1 MKDSKHLILHVDD
14 DPDMREAMRLRL
26 EKAGYDVVSAQSAE
40 EGLKTFKAR
49 APDFILIDLMME
61 EVDAGTNM
69 VKELKLL
76 GNQAPVYM
84 LSSVGDQLSQ
94 IANYAELGLQ
104 GVFQKPV
111 NFDSL
116 LRTLKAKLG

>member
-1 MKDSKHLILHVDD
+1 MKDAKHLILHVDD
-14 DPDMREAMRLRL
+14 DPDMLDAMRLRL
-26 EKAGYDVVSAQSAE
+26 QNAGFAVATASSAE
-40 EGLKTFKAR
+40 DGLKAYKAQT
-49 APDFILIDLMME
+49 PDFILIDLMME
-61 EVDAGTNM
+61 EVDAGIHL

-84 LSSVGDQLSQ
+84 LSSVGDQLNQ
-94 IANYAELGLQ
+94 VANYAELGLM

-116 LRTLKAKLG
+116 LRTIRSKLG

>member
-1 MKDSKHLILHVDD
+1 MKDAKHLILHVDD

-26 EKAGYDVVSAQSAE
+26 QAAGYDVASAPSAE
-40 EGLKTFKAR
+40 DGLKMYKAR
-49 APDFILIDLMME
+49 VPDFILIDLMME

-76 GNQAPVYM
+76 GNEAPVYM
-84 LSSVGDQLSQ
+84 LSSVGDQLNQ

-116 LRTLKAKLG
+116 LRTLRSKLG

>member
-1 MKDSKHLILHVDD
+1 MTDAKHLILYVDD
-14 DPDMREAMRLRL
+14 DPDLLEATRLRL
-26 EKAGYDVVSAQSAE
+26 EKAGYGVITASSAE
-40 EGLKTFKAR
+40 EGLKAYKAHG
-49 APDFILIDLMME
+49 PDFLLVDLMME
-61 EVDAGTNM
+61 EVDAGTNL

-76 GNQAPVYM
+76 GNRAPVYV

-94 IANYAELGLQ
+94 VTDYAELGLQ